1 MTVSTTDS
9 IQTFNGNG
17 ATVFPFGFRFLD
29 ATHLVVTRINIYGD
43 NHTLVLGPDYTV
55 TGAGAQNGGSVILTA
70 PLLVGERLVVSR
82 VVPIVQPTDLR
93 NQGKYLAE
101 THETVF
107 DRLTMID
114 QQSESQLGRA
124 LRVPD
129 SDPEPERLPGASSR
143 ANKVMGFDNEGNPIG
158 VLPSSGSGTE
168 LAIDLAN
175 NADSAK
181 GSAMIGHNGTT
192 VRSKLIEHDTYISD
206 LRSETSVGFARQ
218 NAYSTKGHLSVNG
231 NLAAQ
236 NPWGLRCINVFGDS
250 ISFGANCTNIERDS
264 YIGLLKKMLNIE
276 FGQSN
281 IGLLNIISG
290 SGSPSDPFNQY
301 FSTSGS
307 QTGTWTSLTNAAAQ
321 HIPFGFALQS
331 VVPGSTQ
338 NLKAPLSQRYM
349 RVWYDGTVTGEIEV
363 VINSVVVQTITTN
376 SAGTGY
382 DRGPAMELGNLVA
395 SNQGVVKFTLRCKSG
410 TIRLTGLEFT
420 NDTTGN
426 SFRVNNFSRDGRAG
440 RYVGQDVINKASA
453 GCYAFIWALA
463 TNDITNYDEAAQ
475 AAYDQRIDWIITA
488 ASQNR
493 TKVVFIDFLY
503 NMPYSHGL
511 RVSLRRGAAS
521 VPNAILIEADQVW
534 TVSGAQYTEAE
545 RNQRGLS
552 LGVHPEEIGHR
563 LIAETLAQRLGLS
576 CTSKKQAVLRDPM
589 WKALDM
595 SGSGFANNSTIPGRF
610 TGYRISDHCIEIVVN
625 LATVPAVLTTLGT
638 IPVEDFPGFAGA
650 NFKSNPDPTGK
661 NGLFTITSSGA
672 VVYRPDPTIT
682 GAPTVCS
689 LYATIP
695 YHDATN
701 WF

>member
-29 ATHLVVTRINIYGD
+29 DTHLVVTRINIYGD
-43 NHTLVLGPDYTV
+43 NLPLVLGPDYTV
-55 TGAGAQNGGSVILTA
+55 TGAGAPDGGSVTLATQ
-70 PLLVGERLVVSR
+70 LLVGERLVVSR

-107 DRLTMID
+107 DRLTMIA
-114 QQSESQLGRA
+114 QQGESQLSRA

-158 VLPSSGSGTE
+158 VLPASGSGTE

-181 GSAMIGHNGTT
+181 GSGMIGHNGTT
-192 VRSKLIEHDTYISD
+192 VRAKLIEHDSD
-206 LRSETSVGFARQ
+206 IADLQDATADGFGRQ
-218 NAYSTKGHLSVNG
+218 AAYSTKGHLSVNG
-231 NLAAQ
+231 ILSAQ
-236 NPWGLRCINVFGDS
+236 NPWGVRCLNVFGDS
-250 ISFGANCTNIERDS
+250 ISFGANCSDIERDS
-264 YIGLLKKMLNIE
+264 WVGLTKKMLNIE

-281 IGLLNIISG
+281 IGLLNIVSG
-290 SGSPSDPFNQY
+290 SGTVGDPFKQY
-301 FSTSGS
+301 FEAASS
-307 QTGTWTSLTNAAAQ
+307 QTGTWQSVISADAA
-321 HIPFGFALQS
+321 HIPFGFALQAS
-331 VVPGSTQ
+331 VAGSTQ
-338 NLKAPLSQRYM
+338 NLRAPLSQRYM

-363 VINSVVVQTITTN
+363 VINSVVVQTIATT

-382 DRGPAMELGNLVA
+382 DRGAALELGTLVA
-395 SNQGVVKFTLRCKSG
+395 SNQGVVNFTLRCKSG

-440 RYVGQDVINKASA
+440 QYVGQDVINKACA

-463 TNDITNYDEAAQ
+463 TNDITNYSAAVQ
-475 AAYDQRIDWIITA
+475 AAYDQRIDWIIA
-488 ASQNR
+488 AAAANR

-503 NMPYSHGL
+503 NQPYSHGL
-511 RVSLRRGAAS
+511 RASMRRGAAS
-521 VPNAILIEADQVW
+521 IPNAILIEADQVW
-534 TVSGAQYTEAE
+534 TVAGAQYSDAE
-545 RNQRGLS
+545 RTQRGLAT
-552 LGVHPEEIGHR
+552 GVHPEEIGHR
-563 LIAETLAQRLGLS
+563 LIAETLAQRLGLN
-576 CTSKKQAVLRDPM
+576 CNAKKQAIRRDPM
-589 WKALDM
+589 WKALDIR
-595 SGSGFANNSTIPGRF
+595 SSGFANNSTEPGKF
-610 TGYRISDHCIEIVVN
+610 TGYRIGERGIEIVVN
-625 LATVPAVLTTLGT
+625 LATVPAVQTTLGT
-638 IPVEDFPGFAGA
+638 IPVADFPGFAGA
-650 NFKSNPDPTGK
+650 NFKSNPDATGK
-661 NGLFTITSSGA
+661 NGLFTITSSGG

-682 GAPTVCS
+682 GTPTVCS

-695 YHDATN
+695 YHDAN
-701 WF
+701 YWF